1 MEHVAADDPRVL
13 IQIHSVGS
21 SGRQISREAQVSELV
36 ESRSEDIKHGIRA
49 GFHAVTDGL
58 TNLTTPDGVVVSSIE
73 VEFGLSLGIEGS
85 VIVATASSQANFG
98 VKIILDFPR

>member
-1 MEHVAADDPRVL
+1 MDDPKVL
-13 IQIHSVGS
+13 IQVHPIGS
-21 SGRQISREAQVSELV
+21 HGRQISRDAQVSELV
-36 ESRSEDIKHGIRA
+36 ESRSEDIKRGIRA

-58 TNLTTPDGVVVSSIE
+58 TDLTPPEGVVVSSIE